1 MENKLKRI
9 EDKEEKLSERQIDTE
24 VKIARIDERQS
35 HIMERLDSI
44 HEDIIN
50 EIHRS
55 VDGRIQ
61 DLSLIA
67 EGQQKTLNKIIE
79 VQGGQKQQIDGI
91 KHTLD
96 QFTKIKDR
104 VDIVEKQNAILTTRI
119 EKLEFD
125 AKTESELKKEQIKGR
140 WAVIGAVVSAIS
152 AVVCALIVALVNR

>member
-9 EDKEEKLSERQIDTE
+9 EDKEEKLSERQVDIE

-35 HIMERLDSI
+35 NIMDQLDSM
-44 HEDIIN
+44 HEDIIH

-61 DLSLIA
+61 DLSLIV

-96 QFTKIKDR
+96 HFTKIEER
-104 VDIVEKQNAILTTRI
+104 VNAMEQENVMLTTRV

-125 AKTESELKKEQIKGR
+125 ARSENELKKEQIKGR

-152 AVVCALIVALVNR
+152 AVICALIVALVNR